1 MARFF
6 TLAMVATMVAA
17 GAAAAAFDP
26 PFSAIEAGLPAAD
39 AITDGKFGAE
49 NEAGIGAGERLI
61 VGGLFQIVDIIRL
74 IVGGLAAAYLVWSGF
89 LLVSSSGEAQE
100 TEVAKRSIVW
110 SFLAL
115 MLMLSLD
122 TILQDILYG
131 GGEIGFGEILQVSD
145 NNNFAALDGASL
157 FISNFAAWLEAL
169 FAVLVV
175 VMVVVSGWRMVAAM
189 GEEEE
194 ITKQKS
200 VLFWLAMAVV
210 VFLFNNI
217 AIEQVL
223 YPWAIGPSSEG
234 NNVVANFSPNAA
246 AGVAEITAFLFYMLT
261 FLGVVAVLVALYA
274 GARLIMAFGDE
285 EGQEAAKKTLVGAGI
300 GIVVVLSSFAV
311 TSTLLSTDTRIR
323 EMANAGSVSGAP
335 PSTIAEAVAGET
347 LAIIISLS
355 GLLGGEE
362 IGDFGVITDVND
374 VGVSVVSFA
383 HETDT
388 SSDSTGI
395 GILTLNATPT
405 ADVSSESAVLYPLY
419 RRRSIVETGSDPE
432 VDLEIGITIRN
443 TANAGDVTGSL
454 TADSSAEAVVG
465 EPLALEVELTGLL
478 GGEEADDF
486 VVTSTDT
493 GATTSVES
501 LNTNSGILSASVTPA
516 DTDADSMSIDVLY
529 LEGSVATTDIS
540 VRNIAPQGSVSGE
553 SDSYEVALSESIDQG
568 IVYLYGLLGDEQI
581 SDFQII
587 FDEEN
592 VDAKIEE
599 LHFGADKII
608 FDAIAIN
615 EATSG
620 TTDIYLLYRGEAVT
634 QVDSTDMLEIPITL
648 RSIAGAGEVSGEL
661 AEGAPTEVAIG
672 ETIEVQIA
680 MSGLLGDEEARDFS
694 LANAEGVTINIT
706 DLDVRNNLL
715 TLEVAP
721 DSSVTAA
728 QAIISPLYRGEAVTQ
743 VDSTDMLEI
752 PITLRS
758 IAGAGEVSGELAEG
772 APTEVAI
779 GETIEVQIAMSGLL
793 GDEEAEDF
801 LVYSD
806 ADDISASI
814 SGPEI
819 IDDNGVSISVLTISI
834 TPDDG
839 ATSASAALSL
849 LYRNQSV
856 VETDSDPEADLEILI
871 TITDD
876 S

>member
-26 PFSAIEAGLPAAD
+26 PFSAIEAGLPAAE

-223 YPWAIGPSSEG
+223 YPWAIGASSDG
-234 NNVVANFSPNAA
+234 NNVVASFSPNAA

-383 HETDT
+383 HETDA

-432 VDLEIGITIRN
+432 VDLEIGITVRN

-454 TADSSAEAVVG
+454 AADSSAEAVVG

-516 DTDADSMSIDVLY
+516 DADSMSIDVLY
-529 LEGSVATTDIS
+529 LGGSVATTDIS

-568 IVYLYGLLGDEQI
+568 IVYLYGLLGDEQV
-581 SDFQII
+581 SDFQIL
-587 FDEEN
+587 FDEE
-592 VDAKIEE
+592 DIEASIEE
-599 LHFGADKII
+599 LSIDASSNASII
-608 FDAIAIN
+608 FDAVTSA
-615 EATSG
+615 EASRG

-694 LANAEGVTINIT
+694 LANTEGVTINIT

-728 QAIISPLYRGEAVTQ
+728 QAIISPLYRGEAVTAG
-743 VDSTDMLEI
+743 DSADALEI

-814 SGPEI
+814 SGPKI

-856 VETDSDPEADLEILI
+856 VETGSDPEVALEI
-871 TITDD
+871 TIGVTN
-876 S
+876 

>member
-1 MARFF
+1 
-6 TLAMVATMVAA
+6 MVAA
-17 GAAAAAFDP
+17 GAAAAAFDL
-26 PFSAIEAGLPAAD
+26 PFSASDAGLPTAE

-49 NEAGIGAGERLI
+49 NEEGIGAGERLI

-223 YPWAIGPSSEG
+223 YPWAIGASSDG
-234 NNVVANFSPNAA
+234 NNVVASFSPNAA

-323 EMANAGSVSGAP
+323 EMANAGSVSGALG
-335 PSTIAEAVAGET
+335 STTIEAVAGET
-347 LAIIISLS
+347 LAITINLS

-362 IGDFGVITDVND
+362 IGDFSVITDVND

-388 SSDSTGI
+388 NGDSTGI

-432 VDLEIGITIRN
+432 VDLEIGITVRN

-454 TADSSAEAVVG
+454 AADSSAEAVVG

-516 DTDADSMSIDVLY
+516 DADSMSIDVLY
-529 LEGSVATTDIS
+529 LGGSVATTDIS

-568 IVYLYGLLGDEQI
+568 IVYLYGLLGDEQA
-581 SDFQII
+581 SDFQIL
-587 FDEEN
+587 FDEE
-592 VDAKIEE
+592 DIEASIEE
-599 LHFGADKII
+599 LSIDASSNASII
-608 FDAIAIN
+608 FDAVTSA
-615 EATSG
+615 EASRG

-634 QVDSTDMLEIPITL
+634 QVDSTDMLEIPVTL
-648 RSIAGAGEVSGEL
+648 RNIAGAGEVSGALGEDM
-661 AEGAPTEVAIG
+661 PTEVAIG
-672 ETIEVQIA
+672 ETIELQIE
-680 MSGLLGDEEARDFS
+680 MGGLLGDEEARDFS

-721 DSSVTAA
+721 DSNATAA
-728 QAIISPLYRGEAVTQ
+728 QAIISPLYRGEAVTAG
-743 VDSTDMLEI
+743 DSADALEI
-752 PITLRS
+752 PIALRN
-758 IAGAGEVSGELAEG
+758 IAAAGEVSGDVVENT
-772 APTEVAI
+772 PTEVTI
-779 GETIEVQIAMSGLL
+779 GGTIAVQIAMSGLL

-856 VETDSDPEADLEILI
+856 VETGSDPEVALEI
-871 TITDD
+871 TIGVTN
-876 S
+876 

>member
-1 MARFF
+1 MIARLFA
-6 TLAMVATMVAA
+6 LAMAASMVAA
-17 GAAAAAFDP
+17 GAAAAAFSP
-26 PFSAIEAGLPAAD
+26 PFSASDAGLPTAE
-39 AITDGKFGAE
+39 AIEEGEFGDDD
-49 NEAGIGAGERLI
+49 EAKIGAGERLI

-223 YPWAIGPSSEG
+223 YPWAIGASSDG
-234 NNVVANFSPNAA
+234 NNVVASFSPNAA

-323 EMANAGSVSGAP
+323 EMANAGSVSGALG
-335 PSTIAEAVAGET
+335 STTTEAVVGET
-347 LAIIISLS
+347 LSITINLS

-362 IGDFGVITDVND
+362 IGDFSVITDVND
-374 VGVSVVSFA
+374 VGVSIVSFA

-388 SSDSTGI
+388 NGDSTGI

-405 ADVSSESAVLYPLY
+405 ADVTSESAVLYPLY

-432 VDLEIGITIRN
+432 ADLEIGITIRN

-454 TADSSAEAVVG
+454 AADSSAEAVVG

-501 LNTNSGILSASVTPA
+501 LNTNSGILRASVTPA

-587 FDEEN
+587 FDEE
-592 VDAKIEE
+592 DIEASIEE
-599 LHFGADKII
+599 LSIDASSNASII
-608 FDAIAIN
+608 FDAVTSA
-615 EATSG
+615 EASRG

-694 LANAEGVTINIT
+694 LANTEGVTINIT

-728 QAIISPLYRGEAVTQ
+728 QAIISPLYR
-743 VDSTDMLEI
+743 
-752 PITLRS
+752 
-758 IAGAGEVSGELAEG
+758 
-772 APTEVAI
+772 
-779 GETIEVQIAMSGLL
+779 
-793 GDEEAEDF
+793 
-801 LVYSD
+801 
-806 ADDISASI
+806 
-814 SGPEI
+814 
-819 IDDNGVSISVLTISI
+819 
-834 TPDDG
+834 
-839 ATSASAALSL
+839 
-849 LYRNQSV
+849 NQSV
-856 VETDSDPEADLEILI
+856 VETGSESATALEIPI
-871 TITDD
+871 TIT
-876 S
+876 SGS

>member
-39 AITDGKFGAE
+39 AITDGKFGDE
-49 NEAGIGAGERLI
+49 NEVGIGVGERLI

-501 LNTNSGILSASVTPA
+501 LNTNSGILRASVTPA

>member
-383 HETDT
+383 HETDA

-432 VDLEIGITIRN
+432 V
-443 TANAGDVTGSL
+443 A
-454 TADSSAEAVVG
+454 
-465 EPLALEVELTGLL
+465 
-478 GGEEADDF
+478 
-486 VVTSTDT
+486 
-493 GATTSVES
+493 
-501 LNTNSGILSASVTPA
+501 
-516 DTDADSMSIDVLY
+516 
-529 LEGSVATTDIS
+529 
-540 VRNIAPQGSVSGE
+540 
-553 SDSYEVALSESIDQG
+553 
-568 IVYLYGLLGDEQI
+568 
-581 SDFQII
+581 
-587 FDEEN
+587 
-592 VDAKIEE
+592 
-599 LHFGADKII
+599 
-608 FDAIAIN
+608 
-615 EATSG
+615 
-620 TTDIYLLYRGEAVT
+620 
-634 QVDSTDMLEIPITL
+634 
-648 RSIAGAGEVSGEL
+648 
-661 AEGAPTEVAIG
+661 
-672 ETIEVQIA
+672 
-680 MSGLLGDEEARDFS
+680 
-694 LANAEGVTINIT
+694 
-706 DLDVRNNLL
+706 
-715 TLEVAP
+715 
-721 DSSVTAA
+721 
-728 QAIISPLYRGEAVTQ
+728 
-743 VDSTDMLEI
+743 
-752 PITLRS
+752 
-758 IAGAGEVSGELAEG
+758 
-772 APTEVAI
+772 
-779 GETIEVQIAMSGLL
+779 
-793 GDEEAEDF
+793 
-801 LVYSD
+801 
-806 ADDISASI
+806 
-814 SGPEI
+814 
-819 IDDNGVSISVLTISI
+819 
-834 TPDDG
+834 
-839 ATSASAALSL
+839 
-849 LYRNQSV
+849 
-856 VETDSDPEADLEILI
+856 LEILI
-871 TITDD
+871 TITDG

>member
-1 MARFF
+1 MVTRFF
-6 TLAMVATMVAA
+6 ALTMVATMVAA
-17 GAAAAAFDP
+17 GAAAAAFDL
-26 PFSAIEAGLPAAD
+26 PFSASEAGLPAAD
-39 AITDGKFGAE
+39 AITDGKFGDDD
-49 NEAGIGAGERLI
+49 EAKIGAGERLI

-145 NNNFAALDGASL
+145 NNNFAALGGASL

-223 YPWAIGPSSEG
+223 YPWAIGASSDG

-246 AGVAEITAFLFYMLT
+246 AGVAEITAFLLYMLT

-323 EMANAGSVSGAP
+323 EMANAGSVSGALG
-335 PSTIAEAVAGET
+335 STTIEAVAGET
-347 LAIIISLS
+347 LAITINLS

-383 HETDT
+383 HETDA

-405 ADVSSESAVLYPLY
+405 ADVTSESAVLYPLY

-432 VDLEIGITIRN
+432 VDLEIGITVRN

-454 TADSSAEAVVG
+454 AADSSAEAVVG

-516 DTDADSMSIDVLY
+516 DADSMSIDVLY
-529 LEGSVATTDIS
+529 LGGSVATTDIS

-568 IVYLYGLLGDEQI
+568 IVYLYGLLGDEQV
-581 SDFQII
+581 SDFQIL
-587 FDEEN
+587 FDEE
-592 VDAKIEE
+592 DIEASIEE
-599 LHFGADKII
+599 LSIDASSNASII
-608 FDAIAIN
+608 FDAVTSA
-615 EATSG
+615 EASRG

-694 LANAEGVTINIT
+694 LANTEGVTINIT

-728 QAIISPLYRGEAVTQ
+728 QAIISPLYRGEAVTAG
-743 VDSTDMLEI
+743 DSADALEI

-814 SGPEI
+814 SGPKI

-856 VETDSDPEADLEILI
+856 VETGSDPEVALEI
-871 TITDD
+871 TIGVTN
-876 S
+876 